1 MTKKLNVASSVS
13 LPNKTKPF
21 LYSGAI
27 VSMVSTSTP
36 DGWLACDGTAVS
48 QTTYPNLYAAIGN
61 TYGNGT
67 EGAGNFRL
75 PNLVDALLIAKTNT
89 SGVSSSGSHSHGS
102 NATLSSASI
111 SFTTSGQNSAYH
123 GHTTNFGTNNASFD
137 HGHGYVDAGAN
148 GGTDNNPVN
157 ANKTG
162 TATAGISGAGH
173 YHSVG
178 AVGNTGAS
186 NVDLSHT
193 HGSPNNIAS
202 NTADY
207 SHNHSGSA
215 SITANSNN
223 STFLPPSITA
233 RFYIKV

>member
-27 VSMVSTSTP
+27 VAMVSTSTP
-36 DGWLACDGTAVS
+36 DEWLLCDGSVVS
-48 QTTYPNLYAAIGN
+48 QTTYANLFAAIGSTYN
-61 TYGNGT
+61 TTG

-75 PNLVDALLIAKTNT
+75 PNLVDAFLIAKTNT
-89 SGVSSSGSHSHGS
+89 SGAISSGSHTHGS
-102 NATLSSASI
+102 NASI
-111 SFTTSGQNSAYH
+111 STGSTTWNNANTGQFH
-123 GHTTNFGTNNASFD
+123 THTTNFGTNYANFD

-148 GGTDNNPVN
+148 GVTDNNPVN

-162 TATAGISGAGH
+162 SATAGMAGSSH
-173 YHSVG
+173 THSIG

-186 NVDLSHT
+186 NVDLSHA
-193 HGSPNNIAS
+193 HGSN
-202 NTADY
+202 NTASGQD
-207 SHNHSGSA
+207 SGGAHNHAGSSSISTNSA
-215 SITANSNN
+215 S
-223 STFLPPSITA
+223 STFLPLSITA

>member
-1 MTKKLNVASSVS
+1 MTRKLNVASSVS

-21 LYSGAI
+21 IYSGAI

-36 DGWLACDGTAVS
+36 DGWLACDGTVVS

-61 TYGNGT
+61 TYGNGG

-75 PNLVDALLIAKTNT
+75 PNLENALLIAKTNT
-89 SGVSSSGSHSHGS
+89 SGTSSSGTHSHGS
-102 NATLSSASI
+102 NATLSSNVLSAS
-111 SFTTSGQNSAYH
+111 H

-162 TATAGISGAGH
+162 TATAGIAGAGH

-202 NTADY
+202 NTSAYDH
-207 SHNHSGSA
+207 SHTGSA